1 MKTDYVIQGEW
12 TVNKYRY
19 LLKNIGL
26 LTLSSFATKL
36 LSFFLVPLYTNILS
50 TTEYGTYDL
59 FNTTI
64 GVLLPILTLNIQE
77 SVMRFS
83 IDSKYDRKSI
93 VTVAAKYLIFSNFIV
108 ILGLLVN
115 YVFSFSL
122 IAKQYAIFFFL
133 MFLSQSLSGMITMY
147 VRGIDK
153 ISDLSVSSV
162 ISSVI
167 TICLNVSFLAF
178 FHWGLIGYFMA
189 NIIGPMVQSLYLIIK
204 AHVISDIQLRRAYP
218 SEKNEMVNY
227 SKPLIANSIAWW
239 VNNASDRY
247 VVVLFCGLAEN
258 GIYSVASKIPSILN
272 IFQTIFNQ
280 AWTLS
285 AVKDFDPED
294 RNGFFSNTYKVY
306 NCMMVVLCSGII
318 AFDKILAG
326 FLYAKDFFIAW
337 KYVPWLTI
345 AIVFG
350 AMSGYIG
357 GFFAAVKDSKIFA
370 KSTVYGA
377 ITNIILNLILT
388 PIMGALGA
396 AIATAVSYFEV
407 WIFRYLHSRR
417 YIKIKVNM
425 IRDLI
430 TYFLLVCQSIILLIE
445 MKNSHMYIL
454 EFGIFILIVLLYF
467 KDIILLLNKGRNSI
481 KMNKGES
488 EI

>member
-1 MKTDYVIQGEW
+1 MNRYK
-12 TVNKYRY
+12 Y

-77 SVMRFS
+77 AVMRFS
-83 IDSKYDRKSI
+83 MDSKYDRKSI
-93 VTVAAKYLIFSNFIV
+93 VTVATKYLFFSNVIV
-108 ILGLLVN
+108 ILGLLIN
-115 YVFSFSL
+115 YICGFSL

-133 MFLSQSLSGMITMY
+133 MFLSQSFSGMITMY
-147 VRGIDK
+147 IRGIDR
-153 ISDLSVSSV
+153 IADLSVSSLFA
-162 ISSVI
+162 SAI
-167 TICLNVSFLAF
+167 TICLNVIFLAV
-178 FHWGLIGYFMA
+178 FHWGLIGYFLA
-189 NIIGPMVQSLYLIIK
+189 NIIGPLFQSVYLTVRAHIVQEFSLENRY
-204 AHVISDIQLRRAYP
+204 VT
-218 SEKNEMVNY
+218 EKKEMVTY
-227 SKPLIANSIAWW
+227 SRPLIANSIAWW

-247 VVVLFCGLAEN
+247 IVVFFCGLAEN

-285 AVKDFDPED
+285 VVKDFDPED
-294 RNGFFSNTYKVY
+294 KNGFFTNTYKAY
-306 NCMMVVLCSGII
+306 NCMMVIVCSAII
-318 AFDKILAG
+318 VVDKILAK

-345 AIVFG
+345 AILFG
-350 AMSGYIG
+350 GISGYIG

-377 ITNIILNLILT
+377 VTNVILNLIFT
-388 PIMGALGA
+388 PFMGALGA

-407 WIFRYLHSRR
+407 WAFRYWHSKKYVR
-417 YIKIKVNM
+417 IKINLC
-425 IRDLI
+425 RDILSYVI
-430 TYFLLVCQSIILLIE
+430 LALQSILLLCNLQTEILYVLEGVCFII
-445 MKNSHMYIL
+445 IL
-454 EFGIFILIVLLYF
+454 VLYF
-467 KDIILLLNKGRNSI
+467 QDIFLLLNKGKKAI
-481 KMNKGES
+481 TKTKEGETC
-488 EI
+488 

>member
-1 MKTDYVIQGEW
+1 M
-12 TVNKYRY
+12 NKYKY

-26 LTLSSFATKL
+26 LTLSSFVTKL

-77 SVMRFS
+77 AIMRFS

-93 VTVAAKYLIFSNFIV
+93 VTVAVRCLIFSNFIV
-108 ILGLLVN
+108 ILGLIIN
-115 YVFSFSL
+115 YMFAFSL
-122 IAKQYAIFFFL
+122 IAKQYAVFFFL

-162 ISSVI
+162 IASVI
-167 TICLNVSFLAF
+167 TICLNVAFLAF
-178 FHWGLIGYFMA
+178 FHLGLIGYFMA
-189 NIIGPMVQSLYLIIK
+189 NTIGPMVQSFYLIIK
-204 AHVISDIQLRRAYP
+204 AQVLRDIKFRQSYL

-227 SKPLIANSIAWW
+227 SKPLIANSTAWW

-247 VVVLFCGLAEN
+247 IVVFFCGLAEN

-272 IFQTIFNQ
+272 MFQIIFNQ

-294 RNGFFSNTYKVY
+294 KNGFFTNTYKAY
-306 NCMMVVLCSGII
+306 NCMMVIVCSGII
-318 AFDKILAG
+318 AFDKVLTR
-326 FLYAKDFFIAW
+326 FLYAKDFYVAW

-370 KSTVYGA
+370 KSTIYGA
-377 ITNIILNLILT
+377 ITNVMLNLILT

-396 AIATAVSYFEV
+396 AIATAASYFEV

-417 YIKIKVNM
+417 YIKIKIN
-425 IRDLI
+425 IPRDLI
-430 TYFLLVCQSIILLIE
+430 TYLLLIFQSIILLVE
-445 MKNSHMYIL
+445 MKNSCMYIL
-454 EFGIFILIVLLYF
+454 EFGIFILIVLLYY
-467 KDIILLLNKGRNSI
+467 KEIILLLNKGRKSI
-481 KMNKGES
+481 KKREGGN

>member
-1 MKTDYVIQGEW
+1 M
-12 TVNKYRY
+12 NRYRY

-26 LTLSSFATKL
+26 LTLSSFSTKL

-77 SVMRFS
+77 AVMRFS

-93 VTVAAKYLIFSNFIV
+93 VTVTARFFILSNLIV
-108 ILGLLVN
+108 ILGLWVN
-115 YVFSFSL
+115 YTFVFSV

-153 ISDLSVSSV
+153 ISDLSFSSV
-162 ISSVI
+162 IASVI

-178 FHWGLIGYFMA
+178 LHWGLVGYFMA
-189 NIIGPMVQSLYLIIK
+189 NIIGPMVQSLYLIVK
-204 AHVISDIQLRRAYP
+204 AHILGDIHLEQAYQ

-239 VNNASDRY
+239 VNNFSDRY
-247 VVVLFCGLAEN
+247 IVVIFCGLAEN

-294 RNGFFSNTYKVY
+294 KNGFLHPPAEEKQTPFRLYP
-306 NCMMVVLCSGII
+306 
-318 AFDKILAG
+318 IL
-326 FLYAKDFFIAW
+326 K
-337 KYVPWLTI
+337 
-345 AIVFG
+345 
-350 AMSGYIG
+350 
-357 GFFAAVKDSKIFA
+357 
-370 KSTVYGA
+370 
-377 ITNIILNLILT
+377 
-388 PIMGALGA
+388 
-396 AIATAVSYFEV
+396 
-407 WIFRYLHSRR
+407 
-417 YIKIKVNM
+417 
-425 IRDLI
+425 
-430 TYFLLVCQSIILLIE
+430 FLLVSV
-445 MKNSHMYIL
+445 
-454 EFGIFILIVLLYF
+454 F
-467 KDIILLLNKGRNSI
+467 
-481 KMNKGES
+481 
-488 EI
+488 

>member
-1 MKTDYVIQGEW
+1 M
-12 TVNKYRY
+12 NRYRY

-77 SVMRFS
+77 AVMRFS
-83 IDSKYDRKSI
+83 IDSKYNRKSI
-93 VTVAAKYLIFSNFIV
+93 VTVAARYLIFSNSIV

-115 YVFSFSL
+115 YIFTFSL

-133 MFLSQSLSGMITMY
+133 MFLSQSLSGLITMY

-162 ISSVI
+162 IASVI

-204 AHVISDIQLRRAYP
+204 AHVVGDIQLRRAYQ

-239 VNNASDRY
+239 INNASDRY
-247 VVVLFCGLAEN
+247 VVVFFCGLAEN

-417 YIKIKVNM
+417 YIKIRVN
-425 IRDLI
+425 IFRDLI
-430 TYFLLVCQSIILLIE
+430 TYFLLVCQSIILLVE
-445 MKNSHMYIL
+445 MENSYLYVL

-467 KDIILLLNKGRNSI
+467 KDILLLLNKGRNSI
-481 KMNKGES
+481 KMKKGES

>member
-1 MKTDYVIQGEW
+1 MRQGEQS
-12 TVNKYRY
+12 VNRYRY

-77 SVMRFS
+77 AVMRFS

-93 VTVAAKYLIFSNFIV
+93 VTVAARYFILSNLIV
-108 ILGLLVN
+108 ILGLWVN
-115 YVFSFSL
+115 YMFAFSV

-133 MFLSQSLSGMITMY
+133 MFLSQALSGMITMY

-162 ISSVI
+162 IASVI

-178 FHWGLIGYFMA
+178 FHWGLVGYFMA
-189 NIIGPMVQSLYLIIK
+189 NIIGPMVQSLYLIVK
-204 AHVISDIQLRRAYP
+204 AHVLGDIHLEQAYQ

-247 VVVLFCGLAEN
+247 IVVFFCGLAEN

-294 RNGFFSNTYKVY
+294 KNGFFTNTYKAY
-306 NCMMVVLCSGII
+306 NCMMVVVCSGII
-318 AFDKILAG
+318 VFDKILAK
-326 FLYAKDFFIAW
+326 FLYAKDFYVAW

-345 AIVFG
+345 SILFG

-357 GFFAAVKDSKIFA
+357 GLFTAVKDSRIFA
-370 KSTVYGA
+370 KSTIYGA
-377 ITNIILNLILT
+377 ITNIILNLLFV
-388 PIMGALGA
+388 PRLGALGA
-396 AIATAVSYFEV
+396 AIATTVCYLEV
-407 WIFRYLHSRR
+407 WFIRYKQSKK
-417 YIKIKVNM
+417 YIKLKINWM
-425 IRDLI
+425 RDSI
-430 TYFLLVCQSIILLIE
+430 AYILLVIQAVVLLVIEQNYILYLIE
-445 MKNSHMYIL
+445 IM
-454 EFGIFILIVLLYF
+454 IFTCIVLLYM
-467 KDIILLLNKGRNSI
+467 KDIYAMIKKGTKKRV
-481 KMNKGES
+481 
-488 EI
+488 